1 MGSQS
6 RTITTN
12 MEINILISFI
22 GDLNNVGGKIEVHN
36 IEFES
41 ATFEDED
48 IDLDYINPDFE
59 PDLDDYP

>member
-1 MGSQS
+1 M
-6 RTITTN
+6 
-12 MEINILISFI
+12 ISFI